1 MVVGNCRSIDS
12 RIVFARL
19 KMPKKDLAKAVN
31 STLVRVE
38 KAVNSTLVRV
48 EKAVNPT

>member
-1 MVVGNCRSIDS
+1 MHQ
-12 RIVFARL
+12 
-19 KMPKKDLAKAVN
+19 KELAK
-31 STLVRVE
+31 SGEPYLVGVE